1 MVAVRESIATL
12 EDTERKTR
20 RVLGSSHPEYK
31 FTERTLQEARELLAA
46 GPPTRIVLDGLP
58 ADIEPPEVRDFMVR
72 WGPLHYISLKRLP
85 AWLSLDGGGCR
96 AAAIVG
102 FEKRGDAIRAVREVK
117 GMRFGDGT
125 IHAFLCPED
134 E

>member
-46 GPPTRIVLDGLP
+46 GPPTRIVLEGLP
-58 ADIEPPEVRDFMVR
+58 ADIKPPEVRDFMMR
-72 WGPLHYISLKRLP
+72 WGGAPLHLAEAVTCLAQPRRWRLP
-85 AWLSLDGGGCR
+85 RGGDRWL
-96 AAAIVG
+96 
-102 FEKRGDAIRAVREVK
+102 
-117 GMRFGDGT
+117 
-125 IHAFLCPED
+125 
-134 E
+134 

>member
-85 AWLSLDGGGCR
+85 VWLCLDGVAR
-96 AAAIVG
+96 AAAVVG
-102 FEKRGDAIRAVREVK
+102 FEKRGDALRAVREVE

-125 IHAFLCPED
+125 IHAFLRPED

>member
-1 MVAVRESIATL
+1 MDAVRESIASL
-12 EDTERKTR
+12 EETERETR
-20 RVLGSSHPEYK
+20 QVLGSSHPEYK
-31 FTERTLQEARELLAA
+31 FTERALQDARELLAA

-85 AWLSLDGGGCR
+85 VWLCLDGVAR
-96 AAAIVG
+96 AAAVVG
-102 FEKRGDAIRAVREVK
+102 FEKRGDALRAVREVE

-125 IHAFLCPED
+125 IHAFLRPED

>member
-85 AWLSLDGGGCR
+85 VWLCLDGVAR
-96 AAAIVG
+96 AAAVVG
-102 FEKRGDAIRAVREVK
+102 FEKRGDALRAIREVE

-125 IHAFLCPED
+125 IHAFLRPED

>member
-12 EDTERKTR
+12 EDTELKTLQ
-20 RVLGSSHPEYK
+20 VLGSSHPEYK
-31 FTERTLQEARELLAA
+31 FTERTLQDARELLAA

-85 AWLSLDGGGCR
+85 VWLCLDGVAR
-96 AAAIVG
+96 AAAVVG
-102 FEKRGDAIRAVREVK
+102 FEKRDDALRAVREVE

-125 IHAFLCPED
+125 IHAFLRPED